1 MDVSAFLM
9 TGRSEA
15 LEEGLRFTVVYLGN
29 AKSNTPDV
37 ACETYLLVR
46 PYLHGKGRPS
56 ETTIADVTGWS
67 DHIAAPIYSPGCDL
81 EYNALLHA
89 KSPTCFSLLVSKWI
103 YYALFTELSARFY
116 V

>member
-1 MDVSAFLM
+1 MDVSAFIM
-9 TGRSEA
+9 TRRAGA
-15 LEEGLRFTVVYLGN
+15 LEQGLRFTVVYLGN
-29 AKSNTPDV
+29 AKSNTPGV

-67 DHIAAPIYSPGCDL
+67 DHTAAPYFFPGCGL
-81 EYNALLHA
+81 EYNALLRA

-103 YYALFTELSARFY
+103 YYAFIY
-116 V
+116 